1 MEIRVGKYYKFT
13 ERHKAQPC
21 VRTAPDSVVKD
32 GIETASFIAKVTN
45 ISDKG
50 EYKYLTYR
58 KSGNGWGT
66 ARWYDKPCNFGVV
79 AIEELPPKLE
89 AEYEAAEAKRESE
102 RKVMEAKAA
111 RAGAL
116 DIGFIANQIV
126 NSRPDI
132 RKTPLYSEIKN
143 TMYDQTMSCSRDE
156 AISCMVQWMKECFF
170 GGMGPLKPELYTRYI
185 AAYDIHES
193 LTKTEN

>member
-1 MEIRVGKYYKFT
+1 MEIRVGKYNKFT
-13 ERHKAQPC
+13 EQSKLQPLINPP
-21 VRTAPDSVVKD
+21 AGAVVKD
-32 GIETASFIAKVTN
+32 GIVIETFTAKVTS
-45 ISDKG
+45 IVDRG
-50 EYKYLTYR
+50 EYKYLTYS
-58 KSGNGWGT
+58 KIGHGWGAT
-66 ARWYDKPCNFGVV
+66 RWYDEPKKFGLV
-79 AIEELPPKLE
+79 AIDELSAETAEE
-89 AEYEAAEAKRESE
+89 YNAAEVKRENE

-116 DIGFIANQIV
+116 DIGFIASQIV

-156 AISCMVQWMKECFF
+156 AISWMVQWMKECFF